1 MRLNWLT
8 ELRGASVTLRP
19 YRASH
24 VSRYHAWMSD
34 AALLEATASE
44 QLTLAEEHANQRAWV
59 DDESSERTPA
69 FADQSASIQRR
80 ARAQRALHCALA
92 SAASLFLSSLFSP
105 CAQS

>member
-1 MRLNWLT
+1 MTVFTVLINRQRPPAKKMRLNWLT

-59 DDESSERTPA
+59 DDESSE
-69 FADQSASIQRR
+69 
-80 ARAQRALHCALA
+80 LHACV
-92 SAASLFLSSLFSP
+92 
-105 CAQS
+105 C